1 MISDKCAKSIALA
14 VFATLT
20 LLSGT
25 VSAAEQPY
33 FPSPEE
39 ATQALIEAAEADNS
53 DAVLL
58 LLGPQGDAIRSSD
71 PVADALERKGFV
83 EAARQATSI
92 HPDGDDYA
100 TISVGEDDWPF
111 PVPLIKEPDGWRFD
125 TEGGI
130 EELLDRRIGRNE
142 LHTIETARAFVAAQ
156 REYASQDR
164 NGDGLPE
171 FAQELMSTEGERNG
185 LYWSTNGDE
194 PQSPM
199 DQLVAEAID
208 EGYQPGQK
216 EEPTPFHGYY
226 YRALTAQGERAL
238 EGAKSYI
245 VDGRMTEGFAL
256 LAYPADYGSSGIMS
270 FLVNQSGTLY
280 QKDLGENTGSLAAAI
295 TAYDPGQGWEPVT
308 D

>member
-1 MISDKCAKSIALA
+1 MIPDKCATSIALA
-14 VFATLT
+14 VCATLA

-25 VSAAEQPY
+25 VNATGQPC

-39 ATQALIEAAEADNS
+39 AAQALIEAAEADNS

-142 LHTIETARAFVAAQ
+142 LHTIETARAFVTAQ

-185 LYWSTNGDE
+185 LYWPTTGDE
-194 PQSPM
+194 PESPM

-208 EGYQPGQK
+208 EGYQPGRK
-216 EEPTPFHGYY
+216 EVPTPYHGYY
-226 YRALTAQGERAL
+226 YRALTAQGESAP

-280 QKDLGENTGSLAAAI
+280 QKDLGEQTGSLAAAI
-295 TAYDPGQGWEPVT
+295 TAHDPDQGWEPVT